1 MSGWL
6 DLASVANTSRQL
18 EWVPGANTSGQFDL
32 ASKPIG
38 LDGSTWHLKL
48 MSGWLNVATGADTS
62 GWLNLASV
70 ADMSGQ
76 LDLADR
82 ADTSGRLDL
91 SAEADTSGQ
100 LDLAARSNTCRWLD
114 LPPRADTSGWL
125 DLDSSQY
132 VWMT

>member
-91 SAEADTSGQ
+91 SAEPI
-100 LDLAARSNTCRWLD
+100 C
-114 LPPRADTSGWL
+114 
-125 DLDSSQY
+125 LDSSTWPPDPIR
-132 VWMT
+132 VDGLTCPPELIRLDGSTWTLANTSG